1 MNTTSPASGL
11 GRRAGRA
18 VANRLDA
25 LVSARGPVFRQL
37 AVSHGFSSA
46 GDALS
51 SVALA
56 GTLFLGVPS
65 SQARDKMAFY
75 LLLTLAPFA
84 LLSPLLAAVFT
95 RYPVAYRRGLGASS
109 VLRGIV
115 AVTMAFQLDSP
126 ALYPLAFVMLV
137 GSRIYGISRASLVPV
152 ALAEASQVVE
162 ANARLAKVGVV
173 AGVVAVPLGAGIDA
187 LVGGGLVLGL
197 AAILFL
203 VSGLSGQGLPT
214 PKPPDA
220 RRGILLTP
228 PAVRFGA
235 LATAGVRFINGYLLL
250 LLAFAFRDADAGKS
264 DFAALLG
271 AAGLGY
277 FLGAVIA
284 PYLER
289 VLREEPMVVAALAFE
304 AAASLVGAHSF
315 GLPAAGALAVS
326 AGLAWGVAKL
336 GLDGLIQRQIPDQ
349 DRGRV
354 VARTEGLLQ
363 LAWVVGALVPVV
375 AKVPYAFGLTSVGV
389 VALGSQVTYVFA
401 LMQAAEGAK

>member
-1 MNTTSPASGL
+1 
-11 GRRAGRA
+11 
-18 VANRLDA
+18 
-25 LVSARGPVFRQL
+25 VFRQL
-37 AVSHGFSSA
+37 AVSHGLSAA
-46 GDALS
+46 GDALAA
-51 SVALA
+51 VALA

-65 SQARDKMAFY
+65 AEARPKMALY

-95 RYPVAYRRGLGASS
+95 RYPVAYRRGLGASA

-115 AVTMAFQLDSP
+115 ATGMAFQLASP

-152 ALAEASQVVE
+152 ALSDSKAVVE
-162 ANARLAKVGVV
+162 ANARLAKVGLV
-173 AGVVAVPLGAGIDA
+173 AGAVAVPLGAAIDG
-187 LVGGGLVLGL
+187 LLGGGPVLGL
-197 AAILFL
+197 AAILFV
-203 VSGLSGQGLPT
+203 VSGLSAQGLPT
-214 PKPPDA
+214 TATSESPT

-228 PAVRFGA
+228 AAVRFGA

-250 LLAFAFRDADAGKS
+250 LLAFAFRDADAGKAE
-264 DFAALLG
+264 FAALLG

-289 VLREEPMVVAALAFE
+289 FFREEPMVIAALAFE

-375 AKVPYAFGLTSVGV
+375 AKVPYKFGLTSVGV
-389 VALGSQVTYVFA
+389 VALGSQVIYVFA
-401 LMQAAEGAK
+401 LMQGSQPAE